1 MVWWMKEFLWTGYK
15 RDLEQSDLYEPL
27 KIDLS
32 EKLGDDLESTVSY
45 YPFVFYALSTN
56 YANGLGIGM
65 VELEEVSPHLRGGKV
80 ENHLGKTTPSSPD
93 RDSNLDLPVRSSRA
107 QHDYSVS
114 QLRHRG
120 GVWEEEQSRAL
131 QKGKSPSLLRAIFVT
146 FWKQYIFSGILTF
159 LVSMGSRVAQPL
171 LLGKVIEYFTPNST
185 MTIEEAYMYGAG
197 MIVNV
202 YLMVIMD
209 HHYNLSAAAVGM
221 RIRIAC
227 CSLIYRK
234 VLKLSMVSSGKT
246 TTGWLVNLLSND
258 VNRFDMVTLFLH
270 FIWIAPLQ
278 VLLVTYFLWQ
288 YVGVAA
294 FIGVAFIFL
303 QTIPVQS
310 YMSKLTSNLREKIA
324 VYKDDPKS
332 VTPQPIGSEIDLVR
346 STSYLR
352 GVYMSFMVFTE
363 RTSLFV
369 TLLAYVLLGNI
380 ISSDKVYSMAQFYN
394 VLNLSLAIFYPMAL
408 STGAEA
414 MVSVDRIQRVA
425 LCWASV
431 LCPLEFVTESIVS
444 KRYELARRISLR
456 ENEFLMQEEITPRK
470 AIPSTV
476 TQNGTKSCSLGVTI
490 KNGYA
495 KWSSSDSQPTLS
507 DVCLHVKPGALCAI
521 IGPVGS
527 GKSSL
532 LQAVLGELPLETG
545 SLQVDSDIS
554 YASQEPWL
562 FVGSVR
568 QNILFGQPYEKKRYQ
583 EVVKVCALE
592 RDLQL
597 FPYGDK
603 TIVGERGV
611 SLSGGQRAR
620 INLARAVY
628 RDANLY
634 IMDDPL
640 SAVDT
645 HVGKHLFD
653 ECIGTYLATKTRILV
668 THQLQYLKE
677 ADMIVI
683 LNEGPLSIDSLM
695 DKVPSSTTL
704 TCLPIDL
711 NTLPIFQDLILT
723 TRKPFFSPLVTH
735 LLQSSDH
742 SPVTCD
748 PQFLLLPVESP
759 PDFNY
764 HHVNSPGFHARL
776 VYVVLSA
783 PSIRYMRC
791 GSDTGHKLYGSGL
804 TSIEPGRSKES
815 STPTVGSYFG
825 GGEIGASLEVN
836 PFLSDHQFSFQ
847 KDLSMIH
854 AVAKVVDLVTGA
866 FNARAPMGFMVLDV
880 KGALDST
887 NHRGLLTPLIR
898 ASFALPIIHL
908 LFSFLGDRSFRFADD
923 TAILAQSPEASMVWA
938 KLTFTLRGLS
948 AYIQS
953 PSLTIQ
959 SQKMQSKLSTRWIM
973 GPLRIHGVSERYFS
987 WVLAS
992 SNQIIRVIGDY
1003 DYPAH
1008 PYCRIR
1014 DGVVNPF
1021 VDGVVVNKGTFEEVL
1036 KSGLDFAKLLP
1047 SANEDEPEEDPP
1059 LIRKLRSRQ
1068 SSTITVNSIQ
1078 DDADVLDPE
1087 ESEEFQTKGAVK
1099 WVTYWRY
1106 TRAGGNICFLSFVFF
1121 MLCFSQVTTNAVDF
1135 WLTFW
1140 YVADNTPEHDPQT

>member
-1 MVWWMKEFLWTGYK
+1 M
-15 RDLEQSDLYEPL
+15 
-27 KIDLS
+27 
-32 EKLGDDLESTVSY
+32 
-45 YPFVFYALSTN
+45 
-56 YANGLGIGM
+56 
-65 VELEEVSPHLRGGKV
+65 
-80 ENHLGKTTPSSPD
+80 
-93 RDSNLDLPVRSSRA
+93 
-107 QHDYSVS
+107 SVS
-114 QLRHRG
+114 CYVIIISKL
-120 GVWEEEQSRAL
+120 
-131 QKGKSPSLLRAIFVT
+131 I
-146 FWKQYIFSGILTF
+146 
-159 LVSMGSRVAQPL
+159 AQPL

-310 YMSKLTSNLREKIA
+310 YMSKLTSDLH
-324 VYKDDPKS
+324 
-332 VTPQPIGSEIDLVR
+332 LVR

-369 TLLAYVLLGNI
+369 TLIAYVLLGNT

-414 MVSVDRIQRVA
+414 MVSVDRIQ
-425 LCWASV
+425 
-431 LCPLEFVTESIVS
+431 
-444 KRYELARRISLR
+444 
-456 ENEFLMQEEITPRK
+456 EFLMQEEITPRK

-476 TQNGTKSCSLGVTI
+476 TQNGMKSCSLGVTI
-490 KNGYA
+490 KNGCA
-495 KWSSSDSQPTLS
+495 KWSPSDAQPTLS
-507 DVCLHVKPGALCAI
+507 DICLHVKPGALCAI

-545 SLQVDSDIS
+545 SLLVDSDIS

-583 EVVKVCALE
+583 EVVRVCALE

-628 RDANLY
+628 RDASLY
-634 IMDDPL
+634 ILDDPL

-683 LNEGPLSIDSLM
+683 LNENID
-695 DKVPSSTTL
+695 
-704 TCLPIDL
+704 
-711 NTLPIFQDLILT
+711 
-723 TRKPFFSPLVTH
+723 
-735 LLQSSDH
+735 
-742 SPVTCD
+742 
-748 PQFLLLPVESP
+748 
-759 PDFNY
+759 
-764 HHVNSPGFHARL
+764 HVCKRVH
-776 VYVVLSA
+776 
-783 PSIRYMRC
+783 
-791 GSDTGHKLYGSGL
+791 
-804 TSIEPGRSKES
+804 PGRSPAPYRAQARFTRVP
-815 STPTVGSYFG
+815 TPT
-825 GGEIGASLEVN
+825 
-836 PFLSDHQFSFQ
+836 DQTT
-847 KDLSMIH
+847 DLH
-854 AVAKVVDLVTGA
+854 
-866 FNARAPMGFMVLDV
+866 
-880 KGALDST
+880 
-887 NHRGLLTPLIR
+887 
-898 ASFALPIIHL
+898 
-908 LFSFLGDRSFRFADD
+908 SFL
-923 TAILAQSPEASMVWA
+923 
-938 KLTFTLRGLS
+938 KGLS
-948 AYIQS
+948 EI
-953 PSLTIQ
+953 
-959 SQKMQSKLSTRWIM
+959 
-973 GPLRIHGVSERYFS
+973 
-987 WVLAS
+987 
-992 SNQIIRVIGDY
+992 
-1003 DYPAH
+1003 
-1008 PYCRIR
+1008 
-1014 DGVVNPF
+1014 
-1021 VDGVVVNKGTFEEVL
+1021 
-1036 KSGLDFAKLLP
+1036 
-1047 SANEDEPEEDPP
+1047 
-1059 LIRKLRSRQ
+1059 
-1068 SSTITVNSIQ
+1068 
-1078 DDADVLDPE
+1078 
-1087 ESEEFQTKGAVK
+1087 
-1099 WVTYWRY
+1099 
-1106 TRAGGNICFLSFVFF
+1106 
-1121 MLCFSQVTTNAVDF
+1121 
-1135 WLTFW
+1135 
-1140 YVADNTPEHDPQT
+1140 